1 VSPGQIFAH
10 RGLWSWSSLKNSR
23 EALTTALRHGY
34 GLETDIRDQC
44 GELVISHDPPTNGA
58 WPLRELLEEYNKIG
72 ATGTLAFN
80 IKADGLAAELHRLVQ
95 AYQIDRY
102 FVFDMSIPDMLQYD
116 QLNIPFFS
124 RRSEFES
131 QIVAVDRCT
140 GIWLDAFES
149 DWYDAET
156 IVGLLE
162 LNKYVAVVSPEI
174 HGRDP
179 RPVWELLRGIVR
191 PRSPIHCCTDR
202 PDEFQKW
209 MS

>member
-1 VSPGQIFAH
+1 MSPGQIFAH
-10 RGLWSWSSLKNSR
+10 RGLWRSSALKNSR
-23 EALTTALRHGY
+23 EALTAALRQGF

-44 GELVISHDPPTNGA
+44 GELVISHDLPSNGA
-58 WPLRELLEEYNKIG
+58 LPLRELLKDYKNEG
-72 ATGTLAFN
+72 ATGVLAFN
-80 IKADGLAAELHRLVQ
+80 IKADGLAKLLYRLVQ
-95 AYQIDRY
+95 EHEIKNY

-116 QLNIPFFS
+116 RLKIPFFS
-124 RRSEFES
+124 RRSDIES
-131 QIVAVDRCT
+131 EIVALDRCV

-156 IVGLLE
+156 ITGLLE
-162 LNKYVAVVSPEI
+162 LNKHVAIVSPEI

-179 RPVWELLRGIVR
+179 FPVWELLRGIAR
-191 PRSPIHCCTDR
+191 RNPQIHCCTDR